1 MNTLVEKISISNG
14 TTDGDAKSWWAE
26 RRLLN
31 NQIIELQQFWT
42 RNFFLCIIWSL
53 ADTHWSV
60 TFGFEMNHIRL

>member
-42 RNFFLCIIWSL
+42 RNFFCVSFG
-53 ADTHWSV
+53 HWLTRIGV
-60 TFGFEMNHIRL
+60 